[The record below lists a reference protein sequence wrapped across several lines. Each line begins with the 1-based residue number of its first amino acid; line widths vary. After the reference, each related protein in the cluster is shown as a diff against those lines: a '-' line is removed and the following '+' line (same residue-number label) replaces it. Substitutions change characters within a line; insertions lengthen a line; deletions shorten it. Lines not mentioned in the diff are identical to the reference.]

1 MSTAATLQ
9 SAVILDALNLL
20 HNPGSVL
27 EIRIPEPVTGYPLSG
42 YFDNPA
48 AAAKAAAAH
57 SGKAAAVYV
66 TLNPVAGDLLA
77 RSANRVKTVGRKGAT
92 TTDKEITRRRW
103 FPIDFDPVRPAGISS
118 TDAERDAALA
128 KARAVR
134 NWLAVCGWPAPV
146 FADSGNGAHLLYR
159 VDLPNDDRTKTLFE
173 RAMKVLASR
182 FDCPE
187 GTPLAVKVDTGV
199 FNASRIWKLYGTL
212 AAKGDSTET
221 RPHRV
226 AGIVERPESPDIVP
240 VALIE
245 SLAGPVPSPTKEVP
259 RQSTGDFFGEVNARA
274 LMSLGWVAT
283 LFPGA
288 TSYRDG
294 YRVSSKALGRDLEE
308 DLSIQ
313 PNGIKDFG
321 LHDQGDAN
329 GGRRTPI
336 DLVIEHGRQPD
347 AKAAAIWLCRQM
359 GLAPESLGWRK
370 ADPPHER
377 APQPRIESRA
387 NTAYQPPPPLDEST
401 AWRGELISNNNGLIV
416 KNHYN
421 AVLIAENAYPGLIG
435 FNDFAGRIEARTTAP
450 WRSEPGPWTDYDTQ
464 ELAFHIVKS
473 PHNLPAF
480 RIEMLEIAIQTAAR
494 RHKFN
499 PAQDRL
505 RSLAQ
510 LWDRAP
516 RLETWL
522 TTYLN
527 AETNADNRAY
537 LSELGSA
544 FLKGVAARVMRPGCK
559 RDDVLT
565 LVGAQGFVKSGAA
578 QAISDAILPDAFT
591 DSLGNLGSD
600 EAAIGIQG
608 IILAEFGELSAIGRS
623 ELEAVKAFITR
634 RSDRYRPKYARHPSD
649 HPRTV
654 SFIAS
659 TNEDCGFLRDP
670 SGNRRWWPVKVERK
684 IDLDALK
691 KILPQLLGEATQRVL
706 DGEPWHVTDEV
717 AIRQAE
723 RIREDHSDSDVWE
736 SAVLN
741 AATRLTD
748 RERSISAILCDMG
761 IELPRQDRAA
771 QNRVSAI
778 LRSKGWKR
786 RRGRTLGGSLTY
798 LWERDHW
805 QEPVV
810 PISARGEQEG
820 NSQTAR
826 QEAACSYVPICS
838 PQKETNIKTHQHP
851 SCPPA
856 ERNDGE
862 KNIFIGNLGEQI
874 GTRGTTQNKL
884 KHEQQV
890 NVVPISVRG
899 EQEPQLSDVSRDA
912 ETLTGVLKFYRG
924 WVSPKEL
931 SHKCG
936 YWPESRVIAAA
947 EWLVK
952 HRRAVKE
959 GGMYKPVVAERA
971 TP

>member
-134 NWLAVCGWPAPV
+134 NWLAVCGWPTPV

-377 APQPRIESRA
+377 APQPRIEPRA
-387 NTAYQPPPPLDEST
+387 NTAGPRDKDLFSDYGNVVKLLATLSGKLAYSPGMGWLLYSPDKGIWEPEPGAERVRNLALETLRATWGAVLAPLQSDADELKRRLKGLDSDDPEAAMAINRLKQASARQNKVT
-401 AWRGELISNNNGLIV
+401 AWLRQCETAYRIRSTLEVAEGYFWTSPDSWDANPDILACNNG
-416 KNHYN
+416 
-421 AVLIAENAYPGLIG
+421 VLDLAT
-435 FNDFAGRIEARTTAP
+435 GRLLPKSPDHWATKTT
-450 WRSEPGPWTDYDTQ
+450 GTDYRPGAEHPAWDAVVALLKSEGDRYEFVHQICGSGLHGANPNERLVIFQGEGGSGKGTLLTAIHHALGDYVATV
-464 ELAFHIVKS
+464 EVGSLLATDWRKQNKS
-473 PHNLPAF
+473 
-480 RIEMLEIAIQTAAR
+480 
-494 RHKFN
+494 
-499 PAQDRL
+499 
-505 RSLAQ
+505 
-510 LWDRAP
+510 AP
-516 RLETWL
+516 REDLLKLRGARFVYPSIEPPKDSKLDDGSIKAL
-522 TTYLN
+522 TGN
-527 AETNADNRAY
+527 
-537 LSELGSA
+537 
-544 FLKGVAARVMRPGCK
+544 
-559 RDDVLT
+559 
-565 LVGAQGFVKSGAA
+565 
-578 QAISDAILPDAFT
+578 DAITARYPHAQSSITFKPVFKLVMQTNFPLRT
-591 DSLGNLGSD
+591 
-600 EAAIGIQG
+600 
-608 IILAEFGELSAIGRS
+608 EF
-623 ELEAVKAFITR
+623 
-634 RSDRYRPKYARHPSD
+634 D
-649 HPRTV
+649 
-654 SFIAS
+654 
-659 TNEDCGFLRDP
+659 DP
-670 SGNRRWWPVKVERK
+670 G
-684 IDLDALK
+684 
-691 KILPQLLGEATQRVL
+691 
-706 DGEPWHVTDEV
+706 
-717 AIRQAE
+717 
-723 RIREDHSDSDVWE
+723 
-736 SAVLN
+736 
-741 AATRLTD
+741 
-748 RERSISAILCDMG
+748 M
-761 IELPRQDRAA
+761 
-771 QNRVSAI
+771 
-778 LRSKGWKR
+778 KR
-786 RRGRTLGGSLTY
+786 R
-798 LWERDHW
+798 
-805 QEPVV
+805 
-810 PISARGEQEG
+810 
-820 NSQTAR
+820 
-826 QEAACSYVPICS
+826 
-838 PQKETNIKTHQHP
+838 
-851 SCPPA
+851 
-856 ERNDGE
+856 
-862 KNIFIGNLGEQI
+862 
-874 GTRGTTQNKL
+874 
-884 KHEQQV
+884 V
-890 NVVPISVRG
+890 NVVPFNQKPERPDPTVKHALMHDPDARAAVLAWLFEGYRVWRGNNFALPISALA
-899 EQEPQLSDVSRDA
+899 EQATADYWADMNPYEQFAADVGLKFGKL
-912 ETLTGVLKFYRG
+912 EQCPKPKLTGSLKAWKEESGRFDA
-924 WVSPKEL
+924 SPKGFPGWLKSKGCFERQL
-931 SHKCG
+931 TGGGRLWCG
-936 YWPESRVIAAA
+936 VGFPDPKSPESP
-947 EWLVK
+947 ESPPDSGNKNLGNENSFSTFK
-952 HRRAVKE
+952 FNGSSSYSGYSGY
-959 GGMYKPVVAERA
+959 GGSGSSPSVDGNDREVF
-971 TP
+971 